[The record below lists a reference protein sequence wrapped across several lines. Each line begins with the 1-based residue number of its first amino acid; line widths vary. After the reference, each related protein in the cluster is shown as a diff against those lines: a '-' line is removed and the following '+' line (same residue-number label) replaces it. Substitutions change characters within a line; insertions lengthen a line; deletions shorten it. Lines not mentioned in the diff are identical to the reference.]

1 MATLN
6 SASTTGTTPS
16 PGHNAPSLPS
26 DTSSSSTPSGPV
38 TKDPP
43 AASSTSENMR
53 SSEPGG
59 QPLESSCGL
68 VPPKEIGEPQG
79 GPDCSHFP
87 PNDPGVENDKEQE
100 EEEEGLPPVD
110 LSNHLF
116 FTAGGEAY
124 LVAKLSLPDG
134 SELLLPKGF
143 PWGEVGIKEEPN
155 LPFLAYPSPSHLT
168 ALHIQHGFDPI
179 QGFSSSDQILSH
191 DTSAPSPAAC
201 EERHGAF
208 WSYQLAPNPPGDP
221 KDGPMGNSGGNHV
234 AVFWLCLL
242 CRLGFSKPQAF
253 MGHTQSHGVK
263 LTPAQYQGLSG
274 SPAVLQE
281 GDEGCKALISFL
293 EPKVPARPS
302 SDIPLDNNS
311 TVNMEANVAQM
322 EDGPPEAE
330 VQALVLLDE
339 EVMALSPPSPP
350 TATWDPS
357 PTQAKESPVAAGEA
371 GPDWFPEGQEEDG
384 GLCPPLNQSSPTS
397 KEGGTLP
404 APVGSPEDP
413 SDPPQPYRLADDYTL
428 APAAFQGLSLSSH
441 MSLLH
446 SRNSCKTL
454 KCPKCNWH
462 YKYQQTLDVHMREKH
477 PESNSHC
484 SYCSAGGAHP
494 RLARG
499 ESYNC
504 GYKPYR
510 CDVCNYSTT
519 TKGNLSIHMQSD
531 KHLAN
536 LQGFQAGP
544 GGQGSP
550 PEASLPPSA
559 GDKEPKTKSSWQ
571 CKVCSYETNIS
582 RNLRIHMTSEKHMQ
596 NVLML
601 HQGLPLGLPPGLMG
615 PGPPP
620 PPGATRTSP
629 PELFQYFGPQA
640 LGQPQTPLPGP
651 GLRPDKPL
659 EAQLLLN
666 GFHHPGAPARK
677 FPTSAPGSLSPD
689 AHLPPSQLLGSSSDS
704 LPTSPPPDDSPSLKV
719 FRCLVCQAFSTDS
732 LELLLYHCSIG
743 RSLPEAEWKEVA
755 GDTHRCKLCCYGTQL
770 KANFQLHL
778 KTDKHAQK
786 YQLAAHLREGGGA
799 MGTPSPVSVGDGA
812 PYGSVSPLHLRCN
825 ICDFESNS
833 KEKMQLHARGAAHK
847 ENSQIYKFLLD
858 MEGAEAGAELGLYHC
873 LLCAWETPS
882 RLAVLQHLRTPAHRD
897 AQAQRRLQLLQNGP
911 TAEEG
916 LAALQSI
923 LSFSHGQLRTPGKAP
938 VTPLAEPPTP
948 EKDAQNKT
956 EQLASEETENKTGPS
971 RDSANQT
978 TVRTGVY
985 CCPYCSFMSPESS
998 QVRAHTLSQHAMQ
1011 PKYRCPLCQEQ
1022 LVGRPALHF
1031 HLSHLHNVVPEC
1043 VEKLLLVATTVE
1055 MTFTTKVLSG
1065 PTLSPLDDGQ
1075 EPPTRG
1081 PEPTPSRDQAAE
1093 GPNLTPEAS
1102 PDPLPEPPLASA
1114 EAPDK
1119 PSGSPGQPSSPAP
1132 SPVPQPDAQAEDIA
1146 PLPTMAEEEEGT
1158 TGELRSAE
1166 PAPADSRH
1174 PLTYRKTTNFALDKF
1189 LDPARPFK
1197 CTVCKESFTQKNI
1210 LLVHYNSVSHLHK
1223 MKKAATD
1230 PSAPARGEA
1239 GAPPTTTAATDK
1251 PFKCTVCRVSYNQ
1264 SSTLEIHMRSV
1275 LHQTRSRGTKSDS
1288 KIEGPERSQEE
1299 PKEGET
1305 EGEVGTEKK
1314 GPDTSG
1320 FVSGLPFLSPP
1331 LPPLDLHRFPAP
1343 LFTPPV
1349 LPPFPL
1355 VPESLL
1361 KLQQQQLLL
1370 PFYLHDLK
1378 VGPKLTLAGPAP
1390 VLSLPAA
1397 TPPPPPQPPK
1407 AELAERE
1414 WERPPMAKEG
1424 NEAGPSSPP
1433 DPLPNEAA
1441 RTAAKALLEN
1451 FGFEL
1456 VIQYNEG
1463 KQAVPPPP
1471 IPPPPEALGGGD
1483 KLACGACGKLFSN
1496 MLILKTHEEHV
1507 HRRFLPFEALSRYA
1521 AQFRK
1526 SYDSL
1531 YPPLAEPPKPPDGSL
1546 DSPAPHLGP
1555 PFLVP
1560 EPEAGGTRAP
1570 EEQSRAGGHWPIDE
1584 EESSGGNLPP
1594 LVPAGRRFS
1603 RTKFTEFQTQALQSF
1618 FETSAYPKDGEV
1630 ERLASLLGLASR
1642 VVVVWFQNA
1651 RQKARK
1657 NACEGGSMPTGG
1669 GTGGASGCRRCHAT
1683 FSCVFELVRHLKKCY
1698 DDQTPEEE
1706 EEEAERGEE
1715 EEEVEEEVE
1724 EEQGLEPPAGP
1735 EGPLPEPPDGEE
1747 LSQAEATKA
1756 GGKEPEEKATPSPS
1770 PAHTCDQCAISFS
1783 SQDLLTSHR
1792 RLHFL
1797 PSLQPS
1803 APPQLLD
1810 LPLLVFGER
1819 NPLVAATSPMPGPPL
1834 KRKHEDGSLS
1844 PTGSEAGGGGE
1855 GEPPRDKR
1863 LRTTILPE
1871 QLEILYRWYMQ
1882 DSNPT
1887 RKMLDCISEEVG
1899 LKKRVVQVWFQ
1910 NTRARERKGQF
1921 RSTPGGV
1928 PSPAVKP
1935 PATATPA
1942 SLPKFNLLLG
1952 KVDDGT
1958 GREAPKREAPAF
1970 PYPTATL
1977 ASGPQPFLPPG
1988 KEATTPTPEPPLP
2001 LLPPPPPS
2009 EEEGPEEPPKASP
2022 ESEACSLSAGDLSD
2036 SSASSLAEPESPG
2049 AGGTSGGPGGGT
2061 GVPDGMGQRRY
2072 RTQMSSLQLKIM
2084 KACYEA
2090 YRTPTMQ
2097 ECEVLGEEIG
2107 LPKRVIQV
2115 WFQNARAKE
2124 KKAKLQ
2130 GTAAG
2135 STGGSSEGPLA
2146 AQRTDCP
2153 YCDVK
2158 YDFYVSCRGHLFSRQ
2173 HLAKLKEAVRAQLKS
2188 ESKCYDLAPA
2198 PEAPPALKA
2207 PPATTPASMPLGA
2220 APTLPRLAPVLLS
2233 GPALA
2238 QPPLGNLAPFNSGPA
2253 ASSGLLGLATSVLPT
2268 TTMVQTAGPGHPL
2281 PQRPMPDQTN
2291 TSTAG
2296 TTDPVPGPPTE
2307 PLGDKVSGERQPV
2320 AAPTSS
2326 SNDALKNLKALKTT
2340 VPALLGGQ
2348 FLPFPLPPAG
2358 GTAPPAVFGPQLQG
2372 AYFQQLYGMKK
2383 GLFPMNPMIPQT
2395 LIGLLP
2401 NALLQPPPQPPEPTA
2416 TAPPKPP
2423 ELPTPGEGEAGEVD
2437 ELLTGST
2444 GISTVDVTHRYLC
2457 RQCKMAFDGE
2467 ALATAHQRS
2476 FCFFGRGSGGSMP
2489 PPLRVPICTYHCL
2502 ACEVL
2507 LSGREALASHLRS
2520 SAHRRK
2526 AAPPQGGP
2534 PISITNAA
2542 TAASAAV
2549 AFAKE
2554 EARLP
2559 HTDSNPK
2566 TTTTSTLLAL

>member
-1 MATLN
+1 MATIN
-6 SASTTGTTPS
+6 SASTTSTKPS
-16 PGHNAPSLPS
+16 PGHNAPSPLL
-26 DTSSSSTPSGPV
+26 DTTSSSTSDPVAKEPPDVPSI
-38 TKDPP
+38 
-43 AASSTSENMR
+43 SESIR
-53 SSEPGG
+53 PSEPGVKL
-59 QPLESSCGL
+59 LESDHGL
-68 VPPKEIGEPQG
+68 VPPKEIREPQQESG
-79 GPDCSHFP
+79 YSHFP
-87 PNDPGVENDKEQE
+87 PKDLGVEEDKELE
-100 EEEEGLPPVD
+100 EEKKEGIPPLD

-116 FTAGGEAY
+116 FTAGGKAY
-124 LVAKLSLPDG
+124 LLANLSLTDG
-134 SELLLPKGF
+134 NELLLPKGF
-143 PWGEVGIKEEPN
+143 PWDEESIKEEPS
-155 LPFLAYPSPSHLT
+155 LPLFAHSPPSHLT
-168 ALHIQHGFDPI
+168 TLHVQHGFDPI

-191 DTSAPSPAAC
+191 DTSALSLAAC
-201 EERHGAF
+201 KGRDGAF
-208 WSYQLAPNPPGDP
+208 WSYQLAPNPPEDS
-221 KDGPMGNSGGNHV
+221 KDGPMGSKWGDHR
-234 AVFWLCLL
+234 ALFWLCLL
-242 CRLGFSKPQAF
+242 CRLSFSRPQAF
-253 MGHTQSHGVK
+253 IGHTQSHGVK
-263 LTPAQYQGLSG
+263 LNPVQHQDLLG

-281 GDEGCKALISFL
+281 GDKGCMALIGFL
-293 EPKVPARPS
+293 EPK
-302 SDIPLDNNS
+302 PLACCSPETSPDNRGAVD
-311 TVNMEANVAQM
+311 TEANVDKT
-322 EDGPPEAE
+322 ENSTPEAGI
-330 VQALVLLDE
+330 QALVLPDE
-339 EVMALSPPSPP
+339 EVMALSPPSP
-350 TATWDPS
+350 ATWDPS
-357 PTQAKESPVAAGEA
+357 PIQAKESPIPVSKAGLH
-371 GPDWFPEGQEEDG
+371 WFPEGQEEDG
-384 GLCPPLNQSSPTS
+384 GLCPPLNQSSPTT
-397 KEGGTLP
+397 KEGGALP
-404 APVGSPEDP
+404 PPVGSPEDP
-413 SDPPQPYRLADDYTL
+413 SDPPQPHRLAGDCAAT
-428 APAAFQGLSLSSH
+428 PAAFQGLSLSSH

-499 ESYNC
+499 ESYSC

-536 LQGFQAGP
+536 LQGFQPGP

-550 PEASLPPSA
+550 PEASLPPSV
-559 GDKEPKTKSSWQ
+559 GDKEPKTKSPWQ

-601 HQGLPLGLPPGLMG
+601 HQGLPLGLPPGLVGTG
-615 PGPPP
+615 PTP
-620 PPGATRTSP
+620 PPGATPTNT
-629 PELFQYFGPQA
+629 PELFQYFGPPA
-640 LGQPQTPLPGP
+640 LGQPQTPMPGP

-666 GFHHPGAPARK
+666 GIHHLGASRK
-677 FPTSAPGSLSPD
+677 FPTAASGSLSPE
-689 AHLPPSQLLGSSSDS
+689 AHLPPSQFLGSSSDDG
-704 LPTSPPPDDSPSLKV
+704 LPTSPLPDDSPSLKV
-719 FRCLVCQAFSTDS
+719 FCCLVCQAFSTDS
-732 LELLLYHCSIG
+732 LGLLIYHCSVG

-799 MGTPSPVSVGDGA
+799 SSTLPLGDGA

-833 KEKMQLHARGAAHK
+833 KEKMQLHARGSTHE
-847 ENSQIYKFLLD
+847 ENSQIYKFLLE
-858 MEGAEAGAELGLYHC
+858 MEGTEAAADLGFYRC

-911 TAEEG
+911 VAEEG
-916 LAALQSI
+916 LSALHSI
-923 LSFSHGQLRTPGKAP
+923 LSFSHGQLQTSGKAP
-938 VTPLAEPPTP
+938 ETPLAEPPTP

-956 EQLASEETENKTGPS
+956 EQLASEEKENRTGPS
-971 RDSANQT
+971 RGSANQT
-978 TVRTGVY
+978 TAY
-985 CCPYCSFMSPESS
+985 CCPYCSFLSLESD
-998 QVRAHTLSQHAMQ
+998 QVRAHTLSQHAVQ

-1055 MTFTTKVLSG
+1055 MTFETKVLPG
-1065 PTLSPLDDGQ
+1065 PTLSPLED
-1075 EPPTRG
+1075 G
-1081 PEPTPSRDQAAE
+1081 PEPSTPGPEHTHSRDQAEE
-1093 GPNLTPEAS
+1093 GPSLTPEAS
-1102 PDPLPEPPLASA
+1102 PVLPPEPPLVPV
-1114 EAPDK
+1114 EGTEK
-1119 PSGSPGQPSSPAP
+1119 PSGSSDQPPSSAP
-1132 SPVPQPDAQAEDIA
+1132 SPVPLSDVQAEEVA
-1146 PLPTMAEEEEGT
+1146 PPPTMAEEEEGT
-1158 TGELRSAE
+1158 VGESRSAE
-1166 PAPADSRH
+1166 PSPADSRH
-1174 PLTYRKTTNFALDKF
+1174 PLAYRKTTNFALDKF
-1189 LDPARPFK
+1189 LDPARPYK

-1223 MKKAATD
+1223 MKKAAID
-1230 PSAPARGEA
+1230 PSGPALGEA
-1239 GAPPTTTAATDK
+1239 GAPPTSTAVSDK

-1275 LHQTRSRGTKSDS
+1275 LHQTRSRGTKTDA
-1288 KIEGPERSQEE
+1288 KVDGPERSQEE
-1299 PKEGET
+1299 LKEGEM

-1314 GPDTSG
+1314 GPNSSG
-1320 FVSGLPFLSPP
+1320 FMSGLPFLSPP
-1331 LPPLDLHRFPAP
+1331 PPPLDLHRFPAP

-1378 VGPKLTLAGPAP
+1378 VGPKLALAGPTP
-1390 VLSLPAA
+1390 MLSLPAA
-1397 TPPPPPQPPK
+1397 TLPPPPPLPK
-1407 AELAERE
+1407 AELAEQE
-1414 WERPPMAKEG
+1414 WERPPRAEEG

-1433 DPLPNEAA
+1433 NPSLNEATC
-1441 RTAAKALLEN
+1441 TAAKALLEN

-1463 KQAVPPPP
+1463 KQAIPPPP
-1471 IPPPPEALGGGD
+1471 IPPPPEVLGGGD
-1483 KLACGACGKLFSN
+1483 KLACGTCGKLFSN

-1531 YPPLAEPPKPPDGSL
+1531 YPPPVEPSKSL
-1546 DSPAPHLGP
+1546 DESLESPSPVAP
-1555 PFLVP
+1555 PFLAP
-1560 EPEAGGTRAP
+1560 EPEAGGTQGP
-1570 EEQSRAGGHWPIDE
+1570 EERSRAGGHWHPEE
-1584 EESSGGNLPP
+1584 EESPRGNLPP

-1630 ERLASLLGLASR
+1630 ERLANLLGLASR

-1657 NACEGGSMPTGG
+1657 TACEGGSIQIAGG
-1669 GTGGASGCRRCHAT
+1669 SRGASGCRRCQAT

-1698 DDQTPEEE
+1698 DDGPPEEE
-1706 EEEAERGEE
+1706 GEEAQRGEE
-1715 EEEVEEEVE
+1715 EEEVEEEEVDE
-1724 EEQGLEPPAGP
+1724 DQRLEPAAGP
-1735 EGPLPEPPDGEE
+1735 EGPSPEPAGAEE
-1747 LSQAEATKA
+1747 LSPAEASKL
-1756 GGKEPEEKATPSPS
+1756 GGKEPEEKVSTSPC
-1770 PAHTCDQCAISFS
+1770 PAHTCDQCAIAFP
-1783 SQDLLTSHR
+1783 SQDLLASHR

-1797 PSLQPS
+1797 PSVQPS

-1819 NPLVAATSPMPGPPL
+1819 NPLLAGTPPVPGTPL

-1855 GEPPRDKR
+1855 SDPPRDKR

-1921 RSTPGGV
+1921 RNTPGGAASPIV
-1928 PSPAVKP
+1928 KPTVTSSPAP
-1935 PATATPA
+1935 F
-1942 SLPKFNLLLG
+1942 PKFNLLLG
-1952 KVDDGT
+1952 KVDAGT
-1958 GREAPKREAPAF
+1958 GREASKREAPAF
-1970 PYPTATL
+1970 PYPVVTPA
-1977 ASGPQPFLPPG
+1977 AGPLPFLPPG
-1988 KEATTPTPEPPLP
+1988 KETITPTSEPPP
-2001 LLPPPPPS
+2001 SLPPPPVLS
-2009 EEEGPEEPPKASP
+2009 EDEGPEEPSKVSP
-2022 ESEACSLSAGDLSD
+2022 ESEACSPSAGDLSD

-2049 AGGTSGGPGGGT
+2049 AGGTSGGSGGGT
-2061 GVPDGMGQRRY
+2061 GIPDGMGQRRY

-2130 GTAAG
+2130 GTALAG
-2135 STGGSSEGPLA
+2135 NGGSSEGPLA

-2173 HLAKLKEAVRAQLKS
+2173 HLAKLKEAVQAQLKS
-2188 ESKCYDLAPA
+2188 ESKCYDVAPA
-2198 PEAPPALKA
+2198 PEAPPPSKGT
-2207 PPATTPASMPLGA
+2207 PATTPASVSLGA
-2220 APTLPRLAPVLLS
+2220 APALPRLAPVLLS
-2233 GPALA
+2233 GSAVA
-2238 QPPLGNLAPFNSGPA
+2238 QPPLSGIAPFSSGPA
-2253 ASSGLLGLATSVLPT
+2253 ASSGLLGLATSVLPAT
-2268 TTMVQTAGPGHPL
+2268 TVVQTAGPGRPL
-2281 PQRPMPDQTN
+2281 PQRPVPDQTN
-2291 TSTAG
+2291 SS
-2296 TTDPVPGPPTE
+2296 TDPVPGPATE
-2307 PLGDKVSGERQPV
+2307 PSGDKVSSERKPV
-2320 AAPTSS
+2320 ATPTNL
-2326 SNDALKNLKALKTT
+2326 SNDALKNLKALKAT

-2348 FLPFPLPPAG
+2348 FLPFPLPPTG
-2358 GTAPPAVFGPQLQG
+2358 GAAPSAVFGPQFQG

-2383 GLFPMNPMIPQT
+2383 GLFPMNPVIPQT

-2401 NALLQPPPQPPEPTA
+2401 NALLQPPLQPPEPTA
-2416 TAPPKPP
+2416 TTPPKPP
-2423 ELPTPGEGEAGEVD
+2423 ELPAPGEGEAGEVD

-2467 ALATAHQRS
+2467 APATAHQRS
-2476 FCFFGRGSGGSMP
+2476 FCFFARGSGDPMP

-2526 AAPPQGGP
+2526 AAPPPGGP
-2534 PISITNAA
+2534 PITVTNMA
-2542 TAASAAV
+2542 TPASAAV

-2559 HTDSNPK
+2559 HTDPNPK

>member
-6 SASTTGTTPS
+6 SACTAGTTPS
-16 PGHNAPSLPS
+16 PGHNAPSPPP
-26 DTSSSSTPSGPV
+26 DTSSSSTSSDPV

-43 AASSTSENMR
+43 AAPSTSESMR
-53 SSEPGG
+53 PSELGG
-59 QPLESSCGL
+59 QPLEPSCNL
-68 VPPKEIGEPQG
+68 TPPKEIGEPQEEPGCG
-79 GPDCSHFP
+79 GFTPKDL
-87 PNDPGVENDKEQE
+87 GQE
-100 EEEEGLPPVD
+100 EEEEGLSPMD

-116 FTAGGEAY
+116 FSAGGEAY
-124 LVAKLSLPDG
+124 LAAKLSLPG
-134 SELLLPKGF
+134 SNELLLPKGF
-143 PWGEVGIKEEPN
+143 PWGEAGIKEEPN
-155 LPFLAYPSPSHLT
+155 LPLLAHPTPTHLT

-201 EERHGAF
+201 EGRDGAF

-221 KDGPMGNSGGNHV
+221 KDGPTGSSRGDHR
-234 AVFWLCLL
+234 ALFWFCLQ
-242 CRLGFSKPQAF
+242 CRLGFSRPQAF
-253 MGHTQSHGVK
+253 MEHTQSHGVK
-263 LTPAQYQGLSG
+263 LTPAQHQGLLG

-281 GDEGCKALISFL
+281 GDEGCTALISFL
-293 EPKVPARPS
+293 EPKSLVCPPLET
-302 SDIPLDNNS
+302 PLDNSS
-311 TVNMEANVAQM
+311 TVNMETNAPQT
-322 EDGPPEAE
+322 EDGHPEAE
-330 VQALVLLDE
+330 VQTLVLPTE

-350 TATWDPS
+350 TTLATWDPS
-357 PTQAKESPVAAGEA
+357 PTQAKELPVVAGEA
-371 GPDWFPEGQEEDG
+371 GPDWFPEGQEDG

-397 KEGGTLP
+397 KEGGALP
-404 APVGSPEDP
+404 PLGGSPEDS
-413 SDPPQPYRLADDYTL
+413 SDPPQPYRLTDDYTP

-510 CDVCNYSTT
+510 CAVCNYSTT

-550 PEASLPPSA
+550 PEASLLPSA

-601 HQGLPLGLPPGLMG
+601 HQGLPLGLPPGLVG

-620 PPGATRTSP
+620 PPGAAPSNP
-629 PELFQYFGPQA
+629 PELFQYFGSQA
-640 LGQPQTPLPGP
+640 LGQTQTPMPGP

-666 GFHHPGAPARK
+666 GFHHLGAPTRK
-677 FPTSAPGSLSPD
+677 FPTPAPGSLSPE
-689 AHLPPSQLLGSSSDS
+689 AHLPPSQLLGSSSDGLS
-704 LPTSPPPDDSPSLKV
+704 TSPPPDDSPSLKV

-732 LELLLYHCSIG
+732 LELLLYHCSVG

-799 MGTPSPVSVGDGA
+799 MGTPSPVSLGDGT
-812 PYGSVSPLHLRCN
+812 PYGSISPLHLRCN

-833 KEKMQLHARGAAHK
+833 KEKMQLHARGSAHE
-847 ENSQIYKFLLD
+847 ENSQIYKFLLE
-858 MEGAEAGAELGLYHC
+858 MEGAEAGMDLGLYHC

-882 RLAVLQHLRTPAHRD
+882 RLAVLQHLRAPAHRD

-911 TAEEG
+911 SAEDG
-916 LAALQSI
+916 LSALQSI
-923 LSFSHGQLRTPGKAP
+923 LSFSHGQLRAPGKTP
-938 VTPLAEPPTP
+938 VTPLAEPPTF
-948 EKDAQNKT
+948 EKDLQNKT
-956 EQLASEETENKTGPS
+956 EQLASEEAENKTGPS

-978 TVRTGVY
+978 TVY
-985 CCPYCSFMSPESS
+985 CCPYCSFSSPESD
-998 QVRAHTLSQHAMQ
+998 QVRAHTLSQHAVQ

-1043 VEKLLLVATTVE
+1043 VEKLLLVATPIE
-1055 MTFTTKVLSG
+1055 MAFPTKVLPG
-1065 PTLSPLDDGQ
+1065 PSLGPLEDGPQ
-1075 EPPTRG
+1075 APTPG
-1081 PEPTPSRDQAAE
+1081 PEPTPSRDQTAE
-1093 GPNLTPEAS
+1093 GPNLTSEAS
-1102 PDPLPEPPLASA
+1102 PDSPPEPPLAPA

-1119 PSGSPGQPSSPAP
+1119 PLGSPEQPSSAAP
-1132 SPVPQPDAQAEDIA
+1132 SPAPQPDTQTEETA
-1146 PLPTMAEEEEGT
+1146 PPPTMAEEEEGT
-1158 TGELRSAE
+1158 TGEPRSAE
-1166 PAPADSRH
+1166 PAPADPRH

-1189 LDPARPFK
+1189 LDPARPYK

-1223 MKKAATD
+1223 MKKAAID
-1230 PSAPARGEA
+1230 PSGPARGEA
-1239 GAPPTTTAATDK
+1239 GAPPTTTTATDK

-1275 LHQTRSRGTKSDS
+1275 LHQTRSRGPKTDAKA
-1288 KIEGPERSQEE
+1288 EGPERSQEE

-1314 GPDTSG
+1314 GPDPSG
-1320 FVSGLPFLSPP
+1320 FISGLPFLSPP
-1331 LPPLDLHRFPAP
+1331 PPPLDLHRFPAP
-1343 LFTPPV
+1343 IFTPPV
-1349 LPPFPL
+1349 FPPFPL
-1355 VPESLL
+1355 MPESLL

-1378 VGPKLTLAGPAP
+1378 VGPKLALAGPAP
-1390 VLSLPAA
+1390 MLSLPSV
-1397 TPPPPPQPPK
+1397 TPPPPPPPPK
-1407 AELAERE
+1407 AELAEQE
-1414 WERPPMAKEG
+1414 WERPVVAEEG

-1433 DPLPNEAA
+1433 HPSPNEAT

-1471 IPPPPEALGGGD
+1471 TPPPPEALGGGD

-1531 YPPLAEPPKPPDGSL
+1531 YPPPVEPPKLPDGSL
-1546 DSPAPHLGP
+1546 ESPAPQLGP
-1555 PFLVP
+1555 PFRVP
-1560 EPEAGGTRAP
+1560 EPEAGGTHAP
-1570 EEQSRAGGHWPIDE
+1570 EEQSRAGGCWPTEE
-1584 EESSGGNLPP
+1584 EESSKGNHP
-1594 LVPAGRRFS
+1594 LLAPAGRRFS

-1630 ERLASLLGLASR
+1630 ERLSSLLGLASR

-1657 NACEGGSMPTGG
+1657 NACEGGPVPTGG
-1669 GTGGASGCRRCHAT
+1669 SSGGASGCRRCHTT

-1706 EEEAERGEE
+1706 EEETERRE
-1715 EEEVEEEVE
+1715 EEEVVEEDAE
-1724 EEQGLEPPAGP
+1724 EEQSLEAPAGP
-1735 EGPLPEPPDGEE
+1735 KGPSPEPPEVEE
-1747 LSQAEATKA
+1747 LSQAEATKS
-1756 GGKEPEEKATPSPS
+1756 GSKEPEGNPSPS
-1770 PAHTCDQCAISFS
+1770 PAHTCEQCAISFP
-1783 SQDLLTSHR
+1783 SQDLLISHR

-1797 PSLQPS
+1797 PSVQPS

-1819 NPLVAATSPMPGPPL
+1819 NPLAAGTPPVPGPPL

-1844 PTGSEAGGGGE
+1844 PTGSEAGGAVDGD
-1855 GEPPRDKR
+1855 PPRDKR

-1928 PSPAVKP
+1928 SSPAVKP
-1935 PATATPA
+1935 TVGSTPA
-1942 SLPKFNLLLG
+1942 PFPKFNLLLG
-1952 KVDDGT
+1952 KSDDST
-1958 GREAPKREAPAF
+1958 GKESSKREAPAF
-1970 PYPTATL
+1970 PYPTATPG
-1977 ASGPQPFLPPG
+1977 AGPPPFLPPG
-1988 KEATTPTPEPPLP
+1988 KEASTSTPEPLLP
-2001 LLPPPPPS
+2001 LPPPPLPS
-2009 EEEGPEEPPKASP
+2009 EDEGPEESSKASP
-2022 ESEACSLSAGDLSD
+2022 ESEACSPSAGDLSD

-2049 AGGTSGGPGGGT
+2049 AGGTSGGPGGGN

-2130 GTAAG
+2130 GMA
-2135 STGGSSEGPLA
+2135 TGGNGASSEGLLA

-2198 PEAPPALKA
+2198 PEAAPAPKA
-2207 PPATTPASMPLGA
+2207 PPATTPASLPLGA
-2220 APTLPRLAPVLLS
+2220 APALPRLAPVLLS

-2238 QPPLGNLAPFNSGPA
+2238 QPPLSSLAPFNSGPA
-2253 ASSGLLGLATSVLPT
+2253 ASSGLLSLATSVLPAT
-2268 TTMVQTAGPGHPL
+2268 TVVQTAGPGRPL
-2281 PQRPMPDQTN
+2281 PQRPV
-2291 TSTAG
+2291 
-2296 TTDPVPGPPTE
+2296 TTDPVLGLPTE
-2307 PLGDKVSGERQPV
+2307 PSGNKVSGERKPLT
-2320 AAPTSS
+2320 APTNSS
-2326 SNDALKNLKALKTT
+2326 TDALKNLKALKAT

-2358 GTAPPAVFGPQLQG
+2358 GAAPPAVFGPQLQG

-2383 GLFPMNPMIPQT
+2383 GLFPMNPVIPQT

-2401 NALLQPPPQPPEPTA
+2401 NALLQPPPQPPEPTG

-2423 ELPTPGEGEAGEVD
+2423 ELPAPGEGEAGEAD

-2467 ALATAHQRS
+2467 APAIAHQRS
-2476 FCFFGRGSGGSMP
+2476 FCFFGRGSGGSVP

-2526 AAPPQGGP
+2526 AAPPPGGP
-2534 PISITNAA
+2534 PITVTNTA
-2542 TAASAAV
+2542 TAATAAV

>member
-6 SASTTGTTPS
+6 LPSTTTPS
-16 PGHNAPSLPS
+16 PGHDAPSLPP
-26 DTSSSSTPSGPV
+26 DTSFSSTSDPV

-43 AASSTSENMR
+43 DTPSTSENVR
-53 SSEPGG
+53 PSEPGG
-59 QPLESSCGL
+59 EPLESSCGL
-68 VPPKEIGEPQG
+68 LPPEEIGEPQEEPG
-79 GPDCSHFP
+79 CGRIP
-87 PNDPGVENDKEQE
+87 PKDLGVEKDDKEE
-100 EEEEGLPPVD
+100 KGIPPLD

-116 FTAGGEAY
+116 FTAGGKAY
-124 LVAKLSLPDG
+124 LLAKLSLPGG
-134 SELLLPKGF
+134 SDLLLPKGF
-143 PWGEVGIKEEPN
+143 PWDEANIKEEPS
-155 LPFLAYPSPSHLT
+155 LPLLAHLHSPHLT
-168 ALHIQHGFDPI
+168 TLHIQHGFDPI
-179 QGFSSSDQILSH
+179 QGFSSSDQILSR
-191 DTSAPSPAAC
+191 DTSAPSSLAAC
-201 EERHGAF
+201 EGRDGAF
-208 WSYQLAPNPPGDP
+208 WSYQLVPNPTEDP
-221 KDGPMGNSGGNHV
+221 KDGSMGSKRGDHR
-234 AVFWLCLL
+234 AWFWICLL
-242 CRLGFSKPQAF
+242 CRLGFSRPQVF
-253 MGHTQSHGVK
+253 IDHTHSHGVK
-263 LTPAQYQGLSG
+263 LTPAQHQGLLG

-281 GDEGCKALISFL
+281 GDEGCMALISFL
-293 EPKVPARPS
+293 EPKFLACPS
-302 SDIPLDNNS
+302 PQTPGSSSSIA
-311 TVNMEANVAQM
+311 NMETNVAQT
-322 EDGPPEAE
+322 EDGPLEAD
-330 VQALVLLDE
+330 VQALVLPAE
-339 EVMALSPPSPP
+339 EAVALSPPSPP
-350 TATWDPS
+350 PTLATWDPN

-384 GLCPPLNQSSPTS
+384 GLCLPLNQSSPTS
-397 KEGGTLP
+397 KDRGTLP
-404 APVGSPEDP
+404 IPVGSPEDP
-413 SDPPQPYRLADDYTL
+413 SDPPQPYRLVDDYTP

-544 GGQGSP
+544 GGQGSS
-550 PEASLPPSA
+550 PESSLPPPSV

-601 HQGLPLGLPPGLMG
+601 HQGLPLGLPPGLVG
-615 PGPPP
+615 PGAPP
-620 PPGATRTSP
+620 PPGATPTNS

-640 LGQPQTPLPGP
+640 LGQPQTPMPGP

-666 GFHHPGAPARK
+666 GFHLGAPTRK
-677 FPTSAPGSLSPD
+677 FPTAASGSLSPET
-689 AHLPPSQLLGSSSDS
+689 HLPPSQLLGSSSDG
-704 LPTSPPPDDSPSLKV
+704 LPTSPPPDDSPPLKV

-786 YQLAAHLREGGGA
+786 YQLAAHLREGSGA
-799 MGTPSPVSVGDGA
+799 MGTLSPLSLGDGA

-833 KEKMQLHARGAAHK
+833 KEKMQLHARGSAHE
-847 ENSQIYKFLLD
+847 ENSQIYKFLLE
-858 MEGAEAGAELGLYHC
+858 MEGAEAGPELGLYRC

-882 RLAVLQHLRTPAHRD
+882 RLTVLQHLRTPAHRD
-897 AQAQRRLQLLQNGP
+897 AQAQRRLQLLQKGP

-916 LAALQSI
+916 LSALQSI
-923 LSFSHGQLRTPGKAP
+923 LSFSHGRLQIPGKAP
-938 VTPLAEPPTP
+938 DTTLAEPPTP
-948 EKDAQNKT
+948 EKDALNKT
-956 EQLASEETENKTGPS
+956 EQLASEEAENRPALP
-971 RDSANQT
+971 RDNANQT
-978 TVRTGVY
+978 TVY
-985 CCPYCSFMSPESS
+985 CCPYCSFLSPESD
-998 QVRAHTLSQHAMQ
+998 QVRAHTLSQHAVQ

-1055 MTFTTKVLSG
+1055 MTFATKVLPG
-1065 PTLSPLDDGQ
+1065 PTLNPLEDGP
-1075 EPPTRG
+1075 EHPTPG
-1081 PEPTPSRDQAAE
+1081 PEPTPKRDQAAD
-1093 GPNLTPEAS
+1093 GSNLAPEAS
-1102 PDPLPEPPLASA
+1102 PDPPPEPPLASV
-1114 EAPDK
+1114 ESPEK
-1119 PSGSPGQPSSPAP
+1119 PSGSPPDQPSSPAP
-1132 SPVPQPDAQAEDIA
+1132 SPVLRPDAQVEEVA
-1146 PLPTMAEEEEGT
+1146 PLPIMAEEEEGT
-1158 TGELRSAE
+1158 MGEPRSAE
-1166 PAPADSRH
+1166 PSPADSRH

-1189 LDPARPFK
+1189 LDPARPYK

-1223 MKKAATD
+1223 MKKAAID
-1230 PSAPARGEA
+1230 PSCPTRGEA
-1239 GAPPTTTAATDK
+1239 GVPPTTTTASDK

-1275 LHQTRSRGTKSDS
+1275 LHQTRSRGTRTDARAD
-1288 KIEGPERSQEE
+1288 GPERSQEE
-1299 PKEGET
+1299 LKESET

-1314 GPDTSG
+1314 GPDPSG

-1331 LPPLDLHRFPAP
+1331 PPPLDLHRFPAP

-1378 VGPKLTLAGPAP
+1378 VGPKLALAGPAP
-1390 VLSLPAA
+1390 MLSLPAA
-1397 TPPPPPQPPK
+1397 TPPPLPPPPPPPPK
-1407 AELAERE
+1407 TELAEQE
-1414 WERPPMAKEG
+1414 WERPPIAEEG
-1424 NEAGPSSPP
+1424 TEAGPSSPLHTP
-1433 DPLPNEAA
+1433 PNEVA

-1463 KQAVPPPP
+1463 KQTVPPPP
-1471 IPPPPEALGGGD
+1471 TPPPPEVLGGGD

-1507 HRRFLPFEALSRYA
+1507 HRRFLPFEALNRYA

-1531 YPPLAEPPKPPDGSL
+1531 YPQSVEPPKPPDGSL
-1546 DSPAPHLGP
+1546 ESPPQLGP
-1555 PFLVP
+1555 PLLVT
-1560 EPEAGGTRAP
+1560 EPEVGGTHVP
-1570 EEQSRAGGHWPIDE
+1570 EEQSRAGGHWPPEE
-1584 EESSGGNLPP
+1584 EESSRGNLPP

-1603 RTKFTEFQTQALQSF
+1603 RTKFTAFQTQALQSF

-1630 ERLASLLGLASR
+1630 ERMAKLLGLASR

-1657 NACEGGSMPTGG
+1657 NACEGGPMPTGG
-1669 GTGGASGCRRCHAT
+1669 STGGASSCRRCHAT

-1698 DDQTPEEE
+1698 DDQPPEEE
-1706 EEEAERGEE
+1706 EEEEEERGED
-1715 EEEVEEEVE
+1715 EEEVEEEE
-1724 EEQGLEPPAGP
+1724 ADEEQSLEPPPGPEDPSP
-1735 EGPLPEPPDGEE
+1735 EGPSAGQHPD
-1747 LSQAEATKA
+1747 AEDLK
-1756 GGKEPEEKATPSPS
+1756 GKESEGKALPP
-1770 PAHTCDQCAISFS
+1770 PLAHTCDQCAAAFP

-1792 RLHFL
+1792 QLHFL
-1797 PSLQPS
+1797 PSVQPS

-1819 NPLVAATSPMPGPPL
+1819 NPLVAGTPSVPGPPL
-1834 KRKHEDGSLS
+1834 KRKHDDGSLS

-1855 GEPPRDKR
+1855 GDPPRDKR

-1928 PSPAVKP
+1928 ASPAVKP
-1935 PATATPA
+1935 TVTPTPA
-1942 SLPKFNLLLG
+1942 PFPKFNLLLS
-1952 KVDDGT
+1952 KIDDGT

-1970 PYPTATL
+1970 SYPRVTPA
-1977 ASGPQPFLPPG
+1977 AGPLSFLPSG
-1988 KEATTPTPEPPLP
+1988 KEATVAAPEPPLP
-2001 LLPPPPPS
+2001 LPPPPLS
-2009 EEEGPEEPPKASP
+2009 EDEGPEEPSKASP
-2022 ESEACSLSAGDLSD
+2022 ESEACSPSAGDLSD

-2049 AGGTSGGPGGGT
+2049 AGGSSGGPGGGA

-2130 GTAAG
+2130 GTALVG
-2135 STGGSSEGPLA
+2135 SGGNNSEGTLA

-2158 YDFYVSCRGHLFSRQ
+2158 YDFYISCRSHLFSRQ

-2198 PEAPPALKA
+2198 PEALPAPKG
-2207 PPATTPASMPLGA
+2207 PSATTPASVPLGA
-2220 APTLPRLAPVLLS
+2220 APTLPRLAPVLLT
-2233 GPALA
+2233 GPTLA
-2238 QPPLGNLAPFNSGPA
+2238 QPPPGSLAPFNSGPA
-2253 ASSGLLGLATSVLPT
+2253 ASSGLLGLAASVLPAT
-2268 TTMVQTAGPGHPL
+2268 TVVQTAGPGGPL
-2281 PQRPMPDQTN
+2281 PQRPVSDQTN
-2291 TSTAG
+2291 NS
-2296 TTDPVPGPPTE
+2296 TDPIPGPATE
-2307 PLGDKVSGERQPV
+2307 PPGDKVSGERKSV
-2320 AAPTSS
+2320 ATPTNSS
-2326 SNDALKNLKALKTT
+2326 TDALKNLKALKAT

-2358 GTAPPAVFGPQLQG
+2358 GATQPPVFGPQLQG

-2383 GLFPMNPMIPQT
+2383 GLFPMNPVIPQT

-2423 ELPTPGEGEAGEVD
+2423 ELPAPGEAESGEAD

-2467 ALATAHQRS
+2467 APATAHQRS

-2507 LSGREALASHLRS
+2507 LSGREALASHMRS

-2526 AAPPQGGP
+2526 AAPPLGGP
-2534 PISITNAA
+2534 PITNTA
-2542 TAASAAV
+2542 TAVPAAV

-2559 HTDSNPK
+2559 HTDPNPK

>member
-1 MATLN
+1 MASLN
-6 SASTTGTTPS
+6 SASPSGTVPS
-16 PGHNAPSLPS
+16 PGHNVPSPLPE
-26 DTSSSSTPSGPV
+26 TSSSSTSDPV

-43 AASSTSENMR
+43 GPPSTSESIR

-59 QPLESSCGL
+59 EHLESDSDL
-68 VPPKEIGEPQG
+68 VPPKEIGEPQEEPG
-79 GPDCSHFP
+79 CGHIP
-87 PNDPGVENDKEQE
+87 PKDLGVAKK
-100 EEEEGLPPVD
+100 EEGILPLD

-116 FTAGGEAY
+116 FAAGGQAY
-124 LVAKLSLPDG
+124 LLASLPLPGG

-143 PWGEVGIKEEPN
+143 PWDEASVKEEPS
-155 LPFLAYPSPSHLT
+155 LPLLAHFPSSHLT
-168 ALHIQHGFDPI
+168 TLHIQHGFDPI

-191 DTSAPSPAAC
+191 DTSAPSLAAC
-201 EERHGAF
+201 EGRDGSF
-208 WSYQLAPNPPGDP
+208 WSYQLVPNPTEDP
-221 KDGPMGNSGGNHV
+221 KDGPLESQQGDHR
-234 AVFWLCLL
+234 AVFWICLL
-242 CRLGFSKPQAF
+242 CRLGFGRLQAF
-253 MGHTQSHGVK
+253 IGHTLSHGVK
-263 LTPAQYQGLSG
+263 LTSAHHQGLLG
-274 SPAVLQE
+274 SPAVLQD
-281 GDEGCKALISFL
+281 GHDGGMAFVSFL
-293 EPKVPARPS
+293 EPKLRTCPSPEVP
-302 SDIPLDNNS
+302 DTS
-311 TVNMEANVAQM
+311 TVTVKTNGTQA
-322 EDGPPEAE
+322 EDSPPEAD
-330 VQALVLLDE
+330 VQALVLPAE
-339 EVMALSPPSPP
+339 EVMALSPPSPA
-350 TATWDPS
+350 TALATWDPS
-357 PTQAKESPVAAGEA
+357 PTQAKESPVSRGEA

-384 GLCPPLNQSSPTS
+384 GLCLPLNQSSPTS
-397 KEGGTLP
+397 KEVAVLP
-404 APVGSPEDP
+404 APARSPQDT
-413 SDPPQPYRLADDYTL
+413 SDPPQSCRLADDYTP

-544 GGQGSP
+544 GGQVSP
-550 PEASLPPSA
+550 PEASLPPASV

-601 HQGLPLGLPPGLMG
+601 HQGLPLGLPPGLVG

-620 PPGATRTSP
+620 PSGAAPTNP

-640 LGQPQTPLPGP
+640 LGQPQTPMPGP

-659 EAQLLLN
+659 ETQLLLN
-666 GFHHPGAPARK
+666 GFHHLGAPSRK
-677 FPTSAPGSLSPD
+677 FPTAAPGSLSPD
-689 AHLPPSQLLGSSSDS
+689 THLPPSQLLGSSSDG
-704 LPTSPPPDDSPSLKV
+704 LPTSPSPDDSSPLKV

-778 KTDKHAQK
+778 KTDKHTQK

-799 MGTPSPVSVGDGA
+799 MGTPSPLTLGDGA
-812 PYGSVSPLHLRCN
+812 AYGSVSPLHLRCN

-833 KEKMQLHARGAAHK
+833 KEKMQLHARGSAHE
-847 ENSQIYKFLLD
+847 ENSQIYKFLLE
-858 MEGAEAGAELGLYHC
+858 MEGAEAGPEPGLYHC
-873 LLCAWETPS
+873 LLCAWDTPS
-882 RLAVLQHLRTPAHRD
+882 RLAMLQHLRMPAHRD

-911 TAEEG
+911 AAEEG
-916 LAALQSI
+916 LSALQSI
-923 LSFSHGQLRTPGKAP
+923 LSFSHGRLQTP
-938 VTPLAEPPTP
+938 
-948 EKDAQNKT
+948 
-956 EQLASEETENKTGPS
+956 ASEVTEDRTGPP
-971 RDSANQT
+971 RDSANQI
-978 TVRTGVY
+978 TVF
-985 CCPYCSFMSPESS
+985 CCPYCSFLSPECD
-998 QVRAHTLSQHAMQ
+998 QVRVHTLSQHAVQ

-1055 MTFTTKVLSG
+1055 MTFATKMLPG
-1065 PTLSPLDDGQ
+1065 PTLDPVEDGL
-1075 EPPTRG
+1075 ERPAPE
-1081 PEPTPSRDQAAE
+1081 PEPTPNRDQAAE
-1093 GPNLTPEAS
+1093 SSNLCPEAS
-1102 PDPLPEPPLASA
+1102 PDPPPEPPLAPA
-1114 EAPDK
+1114 EGPREPSESPD
-1119 PSGSPGQPSSPAP
+1119 QPPSPAP
-1132 SPVPQPDAQAEDIA
+1132 SPVPRLDAQVEELA
-1146 PLPTMAEEEEGT
+1146 PLPTMSEEEDGA
-1158 TGELRSAE
+1158 TGESRSAE

-1189 LDPARPFK
+1189 LDPARPYK

-1223 MKKAATD
+1223 MKKAAID
-1230 PSAPARGEA
+1230 PSCPARGEA
-1239 GAPPTTTAATDK
+1239 GIPPPATTSSDK

-1275 LHQTRSRGTKSDS
+1275 LHQTRSRGAKADARA
-1288 KIEGPERSQEE
+1288 EGAERSQED

-1314 GPDTSG
+1314 GPDPSG
-1320 FVSGLPFLSPP
+1320 FMSGLPFLSPP
-1331 LPPLDLHRFPAP
+1331 PPPLDLHRFPAP

-1378 VGPKLTLAGPAP
+1378 VGPKLALASPAP
-1390 VLSLPAA
+1390 MLPLPAA
-1397 TPPPPPQPPK
+1397 NPPPLPAPPK
-1407 AELAERE
+1407 AELAEQE
-1414 WERPPMAKEG
+1414 WERPLLAEEG
-1424 NEAGPSSPP
+1424 TEAGPSSPP
-1433 DPLPNEAA
+1433 HASPNEAA
-1441 RTAAKALLEN
+1441 HTAAKALLEN

-1471 IPPPPEALGGGD
+1471 TPPPPESVGGGD

-1531 YPPLAEPPKPPDGSL
+1531 YPPPAEPPKPPDGSL
-1546 DSPAPHLGP
+1546 ESPPQLGP
-1555 PFLVP
+1555 PFVVP
-1560 EPEAGGTRAP
+1560 EPEVGGIHTSEERSLAGGP
-1570 EEQSRAGGHWPIDE
+1570 WPSE
-1584 EESSGGNLPP
+1584 EEEGSRGSLPP
-1594 LVPAGRRFS
+1594 TVPVGRRFS

-1657 NACEGGSMPTGG
+1657 NACEGGPMTAGG
-1669 GTGGASGCRRCHAT
+1669 AAGGASGCRRCHAT
-1683 FSCVFELVRHLKKCY
+1683 FTCVFELVRHLKKCY
-1698 DDQTPEEE
+1698 DDQPPEE

-1715 EEEVEEEVE
+1715 EEEVEEEEAE
-1724 EEQGLEPPAGP
+1724 ERNLEPTARHGGP
-1735 EGPLPEPPDGEE
+1735 SPEHVDAED
-1747 LSQAEATKA
+1747 LSQAEPARPESKESEGKA
-1756 GGKEPEEKATPSPS
+1756 PPSP
-1770 PAHTCDQCAISFS
+1770 PAYTCDQCQTTFP
-1783 SQDLLTSHR
+1783 SQDLLTTHH

-1797 PSLQPS
+1797 PSVQPS
-1803 APPQLLD
+1803 APSQLLD

-1819 NPLVAATSPMPGPPL
+1819 NPVVSGTSSVTGTPL
-1834 KRKHEDGSLS
+1834 KRKHDDGSLS

-1855 GEPPRDKR
+1855 GEPPKDKR

-1921 RSTPGGV
+1921 RSTPGGIAG
-1928 PSPAVKP
+1928 PAVKP
-1935 PATATPA
+1935 TVPPSPAPF
-1942 SLPKFNLLLG
+1942 PKFNLLLSKIEDETG
-1952 KVDDGT
+1952 K
-1958 GREAPKREAPAF
+1958 EAPKREAPAF
-1970 PYPTATL
+1970 PYPTVTPTA
-1977 ASGPQPFLPPG
+1977 GPLPFLPPG
-1988 KEATTPTPEPPLP
+1988 KEATAPTPEPPP
-2001 LLPPPPPS
+2001 PLPPPALS
-2009 EEEGPEEPPKASP
+2009 EDEGPEEPSKVSP
-2022 ESEACSLSAGDLSD
+2022 ESEACSPLAGDLSD

-2049 AGGTSGGPGGGT
+2049 AGGTSGGPGGGI
-2061 GVPDGMGQRRY
+2061 GVPDSMGQRRY

-2130 GTAAG
+2130 GTAPTG
-2135 STGGSSEGPLA
+2135 SGGSSEGTSA

-2198 PEAPPALKA
+2198 PETPLAPKG
-2207 PPATTPASMPLGA
+2207 PPTTTPASVPLGA
-2220 APTLPRLAPVLLS
+2220 SPTLPRLAPVLLP
-2233 GPALA
+2233 GPTLA
-2238 QPPLGNLAPFNSGPA
+2238 QPPLGSIASFNSGPA
-2253 ASSGLLGLATSVLPT
+2253 ASSGLLGLATSVLPAT
-2268 TTMVQTAGPGHPL
+2268 TVVQAAGPGRPL
-2281 PQRPMPDQTN
+2281 PQRPVSNQTN
-2291 TSTAG
+2291 SSS
-2296 TTDPVPGPPTE
+2296 DPTPGPATE
-2307 PLGDKVSGERQPV
+2307 PSGDKVSVERKPV
-2320 AAPTSS
+2320 ATLTNSS
-2326 SNDALKNLKALKTT
+2326 STDALKNLKALKAT

-2358 GTAPPAVFGPQLQG
+2358 GAAPPAVFGPQLQG

-2383 GLFPMNPMIPQT
+2383 GLFPMNPVIPQT

-2401 NALLQPPPQPPEPTA
+2401 NALLQQPPQAPEPTA
-2416 TAPPKPP
+2416 TAPQKPP
-2423 ELPTPGEGEAGEVD
+2423 ELPAPGEGESSEAD
-2437 ELLTGST
+2437 ELLTGSA

-2467 ALATAHQRS
+2467 APATAHQRS
-2476 FCFFGRGSGGSMP
+2476 FCFFGRGSVGSMP
-2489 PPLRVPICTYHCL
+2489 TPLRVPICTYHCL

-2526 AAPPQGGP
+2526 AAPAPGGP
-2534 PISITNAA
+2534 SITVTNSA
-2542 TAASAAV
+2542 TAVPAAV

-2559 HTDSNPK
+2559 HTDPNPK

>member
-1 MATLN
+1 MA
-6 SASTTGTTPS
+6 
-16 PGHNAPSLPS
+16 
-26 DTSSSSTPSGPV
+26 
-38 TKDPP
+38 K
-43 AASSTSENMR
+43 
-53 SSEPGG
+53 
-59 QPLESSCGL
+59 
-68 VPPKEIGEPQG
+68 
-79 GPDCSHFP
+79 
-87 PNDPGVENDKEQE
+87 E
-100 EEEEGLPPVD
+100 EEEILPLD
-110 LSNHLF
+110 LSSHLF
-116 FTAGGEAY
+116 FAAGGQAY
-124 LVAKLSLPDG
+124 LLANLPLPRG
-134 SELLLPKGF
+134 SELSLPKGF
-143 PWGEVGIKEEPN
+143 PWDEASAKEEPS
-155 LPFLAYPSPSHLT
+155 LPLLTHFPSSHLT
-168 ALHIQHGFDPI
+168 TLHIQHGFDPI
-179 QGFSSSDQILSH
+179 QGFSSSDQMLSH
-191 DTSAPSPAAC
+191 DTSAPSLAAC
-201 EERHGAF
+201 ERRDGSF
-208 WSYQLAPNPPGDP
+208 WSYQLVPNPTEDP
-221 KDGPMGNSGGNHV
+221 KDGPLGSRREDHRAM
-234 AVFWLCLL
+234 FWICLL
-242 CRLGFSKPQAF
+242 CRLGFGRLQTF
-253 MGHTQSHGVK
+253 IGHTLSHGVK
-263 LTPAQYQGLSG
+263 LSPAHHQGLLG

-281 GDEGCKALISFL
+281 GHDGGMALLSFL
-293 EPKVPARPS
+293 EPKFLTRPS
-302 SDIPLDNNS
+302 PEVLDTS
-311 TVNMEANVAQM
+311 TVTVKTNGAQA
-322 EDGPPEAE
+322 EDGPPEADG
-330 VQALVLLDE
+330 QALVLPAE
-339 EVMALSPPSPP
+339 EVIALSPPSPP
-350 TATWDPS
+350 TALATWDPS
-357 PTQAKESPVAAGEA
+357 PTQAKDSPVPRGEA

-384 GLCPPLNQSSPTS
+384 GLCLPLNQSSPTS
-397 KEGGTLP
+397 KEVAVLP
-404 APVGSPEDP
+404 APAGSPEDT
-413 SDPPQPYRLADDYTL
+413 SDPPPSCRLADDYTP

-544 GGQGSP
+544 GGQASP
-550 PEASLPPSA
+550 PEASLPPTSV

-601 HQGLPLGLPPGLMG
+601 HQGLPLGLPPGLVG

-620 PPGATRTSP
+620 PPGAAPTNP

-640 LGQPQTPLPGP
+640 LGQPQTPMPGP

-666 GFHHPGAPARK
+666 GFHHLGAPARK
-677 FPTSAPGSLSPD
+677 FPTAAPGSLSPET
-689 AHLPPSQLLGSSSDS
+689 HLPPSQLLGSSSDG
-704 LPTSPPPDDSPSLKV
+704 LPTSPSPDDSPALKV

-778 KTDKHAQK
+778 KTDKHTQK

-799 MGTPSPVSVGDGA
+799 MGTPSLLALGDGA
-812 PYGSVSPLHLRCN
+812 SYGSISPLHLRCN

-833 KEKMQLHARGAAHK
+833 KEKMQLHTRGSAHE
-847 ENSQIYKFLLD
+847 ENSQIYKFLLE
-858 MEGAEAGAELGLYHC
+858 MEGAEAGPEPGLYHC
-873 LLCAWETPS
+873 LLCAWDTPS
-882 RLAVLQHLRTPAHRD
+882 RLALLQHLRTPAHRD

-911 TAEEG
+911 AAEEG
-916 LAALQSI
+916 LSALQSI
-923 LSFSHGQLRTPGKAP
+923 LSFSHGRLQTPGKASD
-938 VTPLAEPPTP
+938 TPLAQPPTS

-956 EQLASEETENKTGPS
+956 EQRASEVTEDRSGPP
-971 RDSANQT
+971 RDSANQI
-978 TVRTGVY
+978 TVF
-985 CCPYCSFMSPESS
+985 CCPYCSFLSPECD
-998 QVRAHTLSQHAMQ
+998 QVRVHTLSQHAVQ

-1055 MTFTTKVLSG
+1055 MTFATKMLPG
-1065 PTLSPLDDGQ
+1065 PTLNPVEDGLDHPAPGA
-1075 EPPTRG
+1075 
-1081 PEPTPSRDQAAE
+1081 EPTPNRDQVAE
-1093 GPNLTPEAS
+1093 SSNLAPEVS
-1102 PDPLPEPPLASA
+1102 PDPPLEPSLAPVEGSR
-1114 EAPDK
+1114 EPSESPD
-1119 PSGSPGQPSSPAP
+1119 QPPSPAP
-1132 SPVPQPDAQAEDIA
+1132 SPAPRLDAQVEELA
-1146 PLPTMAEEEEGT
+1146 PLPTMSEEEEGAM
-1158 TGELRSAE
+1158 GEPRSAE
-1166 PAPADSRH
+1166 PTPADSRH

-1189 LDPARPFK
+1189 LDPARPYK

-1223 MKKAATD
+1223 MKKAAID
-1230 PSAPARGEA
+1230 PSGPARGEA
-1239 GAPPTTTAATDK
+1239 GIPPPAATASDK

-1275 LHQTRSRGTKSDS
+1275 LHQTRSRGAKTDARA
-1288 KIEGPERSQEE
+1288 EGAERGQEE
-1299 PKEGET
+1299 FKEGET
-1305 EGEVGTEKK
+1305 EGEAGTEKK
-1314 GPDTSG
+1314 GPDPGG
-1320 FVSGLPFLSPP
+1320 FMSGLPFLSPP
-1331 LPPLDLHRFPAP
+1331 PPPLDLHRFSAP

-1378 VGPKLTLAGPAP
+1378 VGPKLALASPTP
-1390 VLSLPAA
+1390 MLSLPAA
-1397 TPPPPPQPPK
+1397 NPPPLPAPPK
-1407 AELAERE
+1407 AELAEQE
-1414 WERPPMAKEG
+1414 WERPLMAEEG
-1424 NEAGPSSPP
+1424 TEAGPSSPTHTS
-1433 DPLPNEAA
+1433 PNEAA

-1471 IPPPPEALGGGD
+1471 TPPPPESLGGGD

-1531 YPPLAEPPKPPDGSL
+1531 YPPPVEPPKPPDGCL
-1546 DSPAPHLGP
+1546 ESPPQLGP
-1555 PFLVP
+1555 PFVVP
-1560 EPEAGGTRAP
+1560 EPEVGGIHTS
-1570 EEQSRAGGHWPIDE
+1570 EERSLSGGGPWPSE
-1584 EESSGGNLPP
+1584 EEEGSRGSLPP
-1594 LVPAGRRFS
+1594 AVPVGRRFS

-1657 NACEGGSMPTGG
+1657 NACEGGPVTAGG
-1669 GTGGASGCRRCHAT
+1669 ASGGASGCRRCHAT
-1683 FSCVFELVRHLKKCY
+1683 FACVFELVRHLKKCY
-1698 DDQTPEEE
+1698 DDQPPEE

-1715 EEEVEEEVE
+1715 EEEVEEEEAE
-1724 EEQGLEPPAGP
+1724 ERNLEPAAARPGGP
-1735 EGPLPEPPDGEE
+1735 SPEHADGED
-1747 LSQAEATKA
+1747 LSQTEPTRPESKESEGKA
-1756 GGKEPEEKATPSPS
+1756 PPSP
-1770 PAHTCDQCAISFS
+1770 PVYACDQCAASFP
-1783 SQDLLTSHR
+1783 SQDLLTTHH
-1792 RLHFL
+1792 RLHLL
-1797 PSLQPS
+1797 PSVQPS
-1803 APPQLLD
+1803 APPPSQLLD

-1819 NPLVAATSPMPGPPL
+1819 NPVVSGTSSVTGTPL
-1834 KRKHEDGSLS
+1834 KRKHDDGSLS

-1855 GEPPRDKR
+1855 GEPPKDKR

-1928 PSPAVKP
+1928 AGPAVKP
-1935 PATATPA
+1935 TVPPSPAPF
-1942 SLPKFNLLLG
+1942 PKFNLLLSKIEDETG
-1952 KVDDGT
+1952 K
-1958 GREAPKREAPAF
+1958 EAPKRDAPAF
-1970 PYPTATL
+1970 PYPTVTPAV
-1977 ASGPQPFLPPG
+1977 GPLPFLPPG
-1988 KEATTPTPEPPLP
+1988 KEAAVPTPEPPP
-2001 LLPPPPPS
+2001 PLPPPALS
-2009 EEEGPEEPPKASP
+2009 EDEGPEEPSKASP
-2022 ESEACSLSAGDLSD
+2022 ESEACSPSAGDLSD

-2061 GVPDGMGQRRY
+2061 GVPDSMGQRRY

-2130 GTAAG
+2130 GTAPPG
-2135 STGGSSEGPLA
+2135 SGGSSEGTSA

-2198 PEAPPALKA
+2198 PETPLAPKG
-2207 PPATTPASMPLGA
+2207 PPATTPASSVPLGA
-2220 APTLPRLAPVLLS
+2220 SPTLPRLAPVLLP
-2233 GPALA
+2233 GPTLA
-2238 QPPLGNLAPFNSGPA
+2238 QPPLGSIASFNSGPA
-2253 ASSGLLGLATSVLPT
+2253 ASSGLLGLATSVLPAT
-2268 TTMVQTAGPGHPL
+2268 TVVQTAGPGRPL
-2281 PQRPMPDQTN
+2281 PQRPVSNQTN
-2291 TSTAG
+2291 SS
-2296 TTDPVPGPPTE
+2296 TDPTPGPATE
-2307 PLGDKVSGERQPV
+2307 PSGDKVSGERKPV
-2320 AAPTSS
+2320 ATLPNSS
-2326 SNDALKNLKALKTT
+2326 TDALKNLKALKAT

-2358 GTAPPAVFGPQLQG
+2358 GAAPPAVFGPQLQG

-2383 GLFPMNPMIPQT
+2383 GLFPMNPVIPQT

-2401 NALLQPPPQPPEPTA
+2401 NALLQQPPQAPEPTA

-2423 ELPTPGEGEAGEVD
+2423 ELPASGEGESSEAD

-2467 ALATAHQRS
+2467 APATAHQRS
-2476 FCFFGRGSGGSMP
+2476 FCFFGRGSGASMP
-2489 PPLRVPICTYHCL
+2489 APLRVPICTYHCL

-2526 AAPPQGGP
+2526 AAPPPGGP
-2534 PISITNAA
+2534 PITVTNSA
-2542 TAASAAV
+2542 TAVPAAV

-2559 HTDSNPK
+2559 HTDPNPK

>member
-1 MATLN
+1 MATLSSS
-6 SASTTGTTPS
+6 SAAGTTPP
-16 PGHNAPSLPS
+16 PGHNASSPPP
-26 DTSSSSTPSGPV
+26 DTSSCHNPPDPV
-38 TKDPP
+38 TKESP
-43 AASSTSENMR
+43 AAPSTSETMR
-53 SSEPGG
+53 PSEPGG
-59 QPLESSCGL
+59 QPLESGCGL
-68 VPPKEIGEPQG
+68 VPPKETG
-79 GPDCSHFP
+79 GPQEEPRCGGGFP
-87 PNDPGVENDKEQE
+87 PKDLEVEEDKAQE
-100 EEEEGLPPVD
+100 EGGGGLPPVD

-116 FTAGGEAY
+116 FTAGGEAC
-124 LVAKLSLPDG
+124 LVAKLPLPGG
-134 SELLLPKGF
+134 SKLLLPKGF
-143 PWGEVGIKEEPN
+143 PWGEAGIKEELG
-155 LPFLAYPSPSHLT
+155 LPHPPPAHLT
-168 ALHIQHGFDPI
+168 VLHIQHGFDPI

-191 DTSAPSPAAC
+191 DTSAPPPAAC
-201 EERHGAF
+201 EERDGAF
-208 WSYQLAPNPPGDP
+208 WSYQLAPVPPGDP
-221 KDGPMGNSGGNHV
+221 KDGPTGSSEGNPR
-234 AVFWLCLL
+234 ALFWLCLL
-242 CRLGFSKPQAF
+242 CRLGFSRPQAF
-253 MGHTQSHGVK
+253 MGHMRFHAVK
-263 LTPAQYQGLSG
+263 LTPAQHQGLLG
-274 SPAVLQE
+274 NPAVLQE
-281 GDEGCKALISFL
+281 GDESCIALLSFL
-293 EPKVPARPS
+293 EPKPPACPTS
-302 SDIPLDNNS
+302 EIPLDNS
-311 TVNMEANVAQM
+311 SSVNLEANAAQTH
-322 EDGPPEAE
+322 DSPPEAE
-330 VQALVLLDE
+330 TQALVLPR
-339 EVMALSPPSPP
+339 EVMDFSPPSPSTTP
-350 TATWDPS
+350 ATWDPN
-357 PTQAKESPVAAGEA
+357 PIQAKELPTKAGEA
-371 GPDWFPEGQEEDG
+371 GPDWFPDGQEEEG

-404 APVGSPEDP
+404 VPVGSLEDP
-413 SDPPQPYRLADDYTL
+413 SDPPQPYRLADDYTP
-428 APAAFQGLSLSSH
+428 APAAFQGLSMSSH

-510 CDVCNYSTT
+510 CDICNYSTT

-550 PEASLPPSA
+550 PEPSLPPSA

-601 HQGLPLGLPPGLMG
+601 HQGLPLGLPPGLLG

-620 PPGATRTSP
+620 PAGAAPATP

-640 LGQPQTPLPGP
+640 LGQPQAPLSGP

-666 GFHHPGAPARK
+666 GFHHLGAPARK
-677 FPTSAPGSLSPD
+677 FPTPAPGSLSPD
-689 AHLPPSQLLGSSSDS
+689 THLPQSQLLGSLSDG

-719 FRCLVCQAFSTDS
+719 FRCLVCQAFSTDN
-732 LELLLYHCSIG
+732 LELLLYHCSMG

-799 MGTPSPVSVGDGA
+799 IGTPAPMPMGDGT

-833 KEKMQLHARGAAHK
+833 KEKMQLHARGAAHE
-847 ENSQIYKFLLD
+847 ENSQVYKFLLE
-858 MEGAEAGAELGLYHC
+858 MEGAAAGAELGLFRC

-882 RLAVLQHLRTPAHRD
+882 RLAVLQHLRAPAHRD
-897 AQAQRRLQLLQNGP
+897 AQAQRRLQLLQSGP
-911 TAEEG
+911 AAEEG
-916 LAALQSI
+916 LSALQSI
-923 LSFSHGQLRTPGKAP
+923 LSFSHGQLRMPGKTS
-938 VTPLAEPPTP
+938 VTPFAEPPTS

-956 EQLASEETENKTGPS
+956 EQSASEEAENKTGPPG
-971 RDSANQT
+971 DGANQT
-978 TVRTGVY
+978 TVY
-985 CCPYCSFMSPESS
+985 CCPYCSFLSPESN
-998 QVRAHTLSQHAMQ
+998 QVRVHALSQHAVQ

-1055 MTFTTKVLSG
+1055 MTFMTKVLPG
-1065 PTLSPLDDGQ
+1065 PSLSPLGDSP
-1075 EPPTRG
+1075 ELLAPG
-1081 PEPTPSRDQAAE
+1081 PEPTPKRDQVA
-1093 GPNLTPEAS
+1093 GPHLTPEAS
-1102 PDPLPEPPLASA
+1102 PDPLPEPTLPSA
-1114 EAPDK
+1114 EALDK
-1119 PSGSPGQPSSPAP
+1119 PTGSPDQPPSPAP
-1132 SPVPQPDAQAEDIA
+1132 SPASRCEAQAEEMA
-1146 PLPTMAEEEEGT
+1146 PPPSMAEEEEGT
-1158 TGELRSAE
+1158 AGEPRPAE

-1189 LDPARPFK
+1189 LDPARPYK

-1223 MKKAATD
+1223 MKKAAID
-1230 PSAPARGEA
+1230 PSGPARGEA
-1239 GAPPTTTAATDK
+1239 GTVPATTAATDK

-1275 LHQTRSRGTKSDS
+1275 LHQTRSRGAKTDAKA
-1288 KIEGPERSQEE
+1288 EGPERGQEE

-1305 EGEVGTEKK
+1305 EGEAGTEKK
-1314 GPDTSG
+1314 CPDSSG
-1320 FVSGLPFLSPP
+1320 FISGLPFLSPP
-1331 LPPLDLHRFPAP
+1331 PPPLDLHRFSAP

-1370 PFYLHDLK
+1370 PFYLHDFK
-1378 VGPKLTLAGPAP
+1378 VGPKLALAGPAP
-1390 VLSLPAA
+1390 LLSLPAA
-1397 TPPPPPQPPK
+1397 TPPPPPPPPK
-1407 AELAERE
+1407 AELAEQE
-1414 WERPPMAKEG
+1414 WERPLMAEEG
-1424 NEAGPSSPP
+1424 TEAGPASPP
-1433 DPLPNEAA
+1433 QPTPNEAA

-1463 KQAVPPPP
+1463 KQAVPLPPT
-1471 IPPPPEALGGGD
+1471 PPPPEALGGGD
-1483 KLACGACGKLFSN
+1483 KLVCGACGKLFSN

-1531 YPPLAEPPKPPDGSL
+1531 YPPPAEPPKPPDGSL
-1546 DSPAPHLGP
+1546 DSPAPQVGP

-1560 EPEAGGTRAP
+1560 EPETGGTHPP
-1570 EEQSRAGGHWPIDE
+1570 EERSQAGRRWPSE
-1584 EESSGGNLPP
+1584 EEENSRGNVPP

-1657 NACEGGSMPTGG
+1657 NASDGGSAPTTG
-1669 GTGGASGCRRCHAT
+1669 GTGGVSGCRRCHTT

-1698 DDQTPEEE
+1698 DDKPLEEA
-1706 EEEAERGEE
+1706 EAERGEE
-1715 EEEVEEEVE
+1715 EEEVEEEDAE
-1724 EEQGLEPPAGP
+1724 EEQGLESPAGP
-1735 EGPLPEPPDGEE
+1735 EGPSPEPLEREE
-1747 LSQAEATKA
+1747 LSQVEATRPE
-1756 GGKEPEEKATPSPS
+1756 GREPERRAPPSPS
-1770 PAHTCDQCAISFS
+1770 PVHTCDQCAMSFP

-1797 PSLQPS
+1797 PSVQPS
-1803 APPQLLD
+1803 VAPHLVD

-1819 NPLVAATSPMPGPPL
+1819 NPLGAGTPPVPGPPL

-1928 PSPAVKP
+1928 PNLAAKP
-1935 PATATPA
+1935 PVTPTPA
-1942 SLPKFNLLLG
+1942 PFPKFNLLLG

-1958 GREAPKREAPAF
+1958 GREAPKREIPAF
-1970 PYPTATL
+1970 PYPTVTPPV
-1977 ASGPQPFLPPG
+1977 GPLPFLPPG
-1988 KEATTPTPEPPLP
+1988 KEVTTTAEPPLP
-2001 LLPPPPPS
+2001 LPPAPPPS
-2009 EEEGPEEPPKASP
+2009 EDEGPEEPPKASP
-2022 ESEACSLSAGDLSD
+2022 ESEACSPSAGDLSD
-2036 SSASSLAEPESPG
+2036 SSASSLVEPESPG
-2049 AGGTSGGPGGGT
+2049 AGGTSGGQGGGA

-2130 GTAAG
+2130 GAAVG
-2135 STGGSSEGPLA
+2135 GTGGSSEGPLGP
-2146 AQRTDCP
+2146 QRTDCP

-2198 PEAPPALKA
+2198 PEASPAPKA
-2207 PPATTPASMPLGA
+2207 PPASTPASMPLGA
-2220 APTLPRLAPVLLS
+2220 APALPRLAPVLLS

-2238 QPPLGNLAPFNSGPA
+2238 QPPLGSLASFNSGPA
-2253 ASSGLLGLATSVLPT
+2253 ASSGLLGLATSVLPAT
-2268 TTMVQTAGPGHPL
+2268 TVVQTAGPGCPL
-2281 PQRPMPDQTN
+2281 PHRPVPDQTN

-2296 TTDPVPGPPTE
+2296 TSDAAPGLPAE
-2307 PLGDKVSGERQPV
+2307 ASGDKVSGERKPTT
-2320 AAPTSS
+2320 APTNSS
-2326 SNDALKNLKALKTT
+2326 TDALKNLKALKAT

-2348 FLPFPLPPAG
+2348 FLPFPLPPTG
-2358 GTAPPAVFGPQLQG
+2358 GSTSPAVFGPQLQG

-2383 GLFPMNPMIPQT
+2383 GLFPMNPVIPQT

-2401 NALLQPPPQPPEPTA
+2401 NALLQPPPQPPEPTT

-2423 ELPTPGEGEAGEVD
+2423 ELPTPGEGEAGEAD

-2467 ALATAHQRS
+2467 APASAHQRS
-2476 FCFFGRGSGGSMP
+2476 FCFFGRSSGGSVP

-2526 AAPPQGGP
+2526 AAPPPGGQ
-2534 PISITNAA
+2534 PITDA
-2542 TAASAAV
+2542 TTATKAV